1 MVEMGNDSSELYSF
15 NQDDGSFHED
25 LHLVSAKLI
34 G

>member
-1 MVEMGNDSSELYSF
+1 MVEMGNDSSELCY
-15 NQDDGSFHED
+15 QDDGSSHED

>member
-15 NQDDGSFHED
+15 NQDDGSSQED